1 MTRYFTQAKLEELLT
16 EIESINKSNWS
27 WFTDLIGDAA
37 LHLGKCIKFVS
48 LDDDMSNIKSYH
60 RKVLDMN
67 DTTKAELKAIFDA
80 VKAVDLDCANQVDRL
95 VQPSKCYIA
104 KINQL
109 SEMINPGFSIAPAAE
124 IAAAMTVF
132 NSALAADGATINDLY
147 LKEVNYALKKDALKA
162 TKGLVGSLIEGT
174 VNLLTMPVKMVKNI
188 ATLNFGGIATD
199 TYSLINSMFSV
210 GDNLAGLTALGMTFL
225 TKDPSRK
232 DDALALAEPHIGT
245 EGLSDVLKNEFG
257 ENSVVYKISK
267 GVDTAS
273 KTYSFFDSAHDL
285 FDDPKNWVTGKTGF
299 KSKMG
304 ELKLPEG
311 AIYNADGIA
320 ATYQKLYKDLG
331 SYYHYVTF
339 SNIKTANKYLSNF
352 WKLTDG
358 DGGDVFGG
366 LSNTYFSEAS
376 DAYKTGK
383 DFIDLVKDDTIQD
396 LFKDLMNNSGGR
408 HG

>member
-37 LHLGKCIKFVS
+37 LHLGKCIKLVS

-132 NSALAADGATINDLY
+132 NSALAADGAKINDLY

-162 TKGLVGSLIEGT
+162 TKGLTGSIIEGT
-174 VNLLTMPVKMVKNI
+174 VNLVTMPVKMVKNI
-188 ATLNFGGIATD
+188 ATGNYLGIATD

-225 TKDPSRK
+225 SKDPSRK
-232 DDALALAEPHIGT
+232 DDALAMAEQHIGT
-245 EGLSDVLKNEFG
+245 EGLSDVIKTEFD
-257 ENSVVYKISK
+257 EKSVIYKISK

-273 KTYSFFDSAHDL
+273 KTYSFFDSTLELLDN
-285 FDDPKNWVTGKTGF
+285 PKNWIAGKTGF

-304 ELKLPEG
+304 ELKMPEG
-311 AIYNADGIA
+311 AIYNKDDF
-320 ATYQKLYKDLG
+320 ATYQVLYKNLG
-331 SYYHYVTF
+331 KYYHYTTL
-339 SNIKTANKYLSNF
+339 SNIKTGYKYLGNF

-358 DGGDVFGG
+358 DGGDVTGG
-366 LSNTYFSEAS
+366 LLNTGFSEAS
-376 DAYKTGK
+376 EAFKSIK
-383 DFIDLVKDDTIQD
+383 DFIDMVKDDSIPQMFENLLNKT
-396 LFKDLMNNSGGR
+396 MGA
-408 HG
+408 